1 MDNEPITVN
10 LLPFV
15 GIKLLRIYKKYIYIY
30 LELSFNVVSIYIY
43 IYWRH
48 TDHDMIVGSLNETLL
63 KRKTILTT
71 DLTFKLD

>member
-30 LELSFNVVSIYIY
+30 LELSFNVVSIYI
-43 IYWRH
+43 
-48 TDHDMIVGSLNETLL
+48 LETY
-63 KRKTILTT
+63 
-71 DLTFKLD
+71 